1 MGRGKPRVTPGHP
14 GCFGLGYYFGNIVG
28 SSSASLPII
37 VSPSRFNIG
46 FFNETSKAQ
55 NSIYP
60 QKLANFLGI
69 ETFARETNRFIF
81 QFEGAKNY

>member
-1 MGRGKPRVTPGHP
+1 MGIIDDALDMKSGYVLNFSDNTMARFFDEELGVTI
-14 GCFGLGYYFGNIVG
+14 YQDKY
-28 SSSASLPII
+28 A
-37 VSPSRFNIG
+37 FNG
-46 FFNETSKAQ
+46 TSKAQ
-55 NSIYP
+55 NSICR

>member
-1 MGRGKPRVTPGHP
+1 M
-14 GCFGLGYYFGNIVG
+14 
-28 SSSASLPII
+28 
-37 VSPSRFNIG
+37 
-46 FFNETSKAQ
+46 SKAQ
-55 NSIYP
+55 NSICP